1 LKTIFLLSALA
12 ILSPA
17 ALAQNATTN
26 SDSLKNTVILIIRH
40 AEKPESGYD
49 LTPDGYKRADAYVG
63 YFTNLTVETKPFKPD
78 YLFAATDSKGSHR
91 PRLTLEPLSKAT
103 GLTIDTSFKSKDF
116 KGLADA
122 IHSKSYGKNILIC
135 WHHEA
140 IPQMVQA
147 LGADPTKLFPDGK
160 WPDDVYGWVIQLRYG
175 PDGQLLDT
183 RRIEENLMP
192 DDKNKQDN

>member
-1 LKTIFLLSALA
+1 MLLLCLLA
-12 ILSPA
+12 IGSPA
-17 ALAQNATTN
+17 VLAQNATTN
-26 SDSLKNTVILIIRH
+26 SNSLQNTVILVIRH

-49 LTPDGYKRADAYVG
+49 LTLDGYKRANAYVG
-63 YFTNLTVETKPFKPD
+63 YFTNFTVEAKPFKPD

-91 PRLTLEPLSKAT
+91 PRLTLEPLAKST

-122 IHSKSYGKNILIC
+122 IHSKSYGKQILIC

-140 IPQMVQA
+140 IPQLVQA
-147 LGADPTKLFPDGK
+147 LGADPHQLFPDGN

-175 PDGQLLDT
+175 PDGNLIDAKC
-183 RRIEENLMP
+183 INENLMP
-192 DDKNKQDN
+192 DDQAPKGDDN